1 MALGAPGYWGRSP
14 SSAWRWCKSQRTFSL
29 AQSAGVCSGS
39 HWGRGGGQR
48 PLRPRGTPSSAG
60 SGWPHAEGSRRGT
73 GSEGVPTG
81 PWYPTWLRACSL
93 TLPGRRHCTV
103 PACHLDPG
111 FPAPPPPRGPA
122 PGTVGSSPHREASL
136 LAESPFPGEFLVK
149 SFPGHSVFSPL
160 SYFCTGHGSGEGGP
174 WRRAD
179 LVGFEERCQLM
190 HPAV

>member
-1 MALGAPGYWGRSP
+1 MQW
-14 SSAWRWCKSQRTFSL
+14 Q
-29 AQSAGVCSGS
+29 
-39 HWGRGGGQR
+39 
-48 PLRPRGTPSSAG
+48 PL
-60 SGWPHAEGSRRGT
+60 GSRRGPET
-73 GSEGVPTG
+73 PETQRDPFLSWEWMASRRGVPAWNWKRGRSHRALVPHLAARLLAHSAGAPPLHCACVSSG
-81 PWYPTWLRACSL
+81 PW
-93 TLPGRRHCTV
+93 LPC
-103 PACHLDPG
+103 A
-111 FPAPPPPRGPA
+111 PPPRGPA